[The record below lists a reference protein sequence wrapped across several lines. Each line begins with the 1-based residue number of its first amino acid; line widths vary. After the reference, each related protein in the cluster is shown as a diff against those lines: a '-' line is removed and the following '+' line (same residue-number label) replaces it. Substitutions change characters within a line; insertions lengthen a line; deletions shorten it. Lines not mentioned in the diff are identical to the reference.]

1 MPAEIKSA
9 AILTGFHPDG
19 YKGGIETFIVNL
31 KALLNKYT
39 IHVDIHSL
47 IPEPTL
53 PVKPFPVDFISNR
66 VPDFL
71 LRCYML
77 GKAFKHREKDYDL
90 VISNNYYGL
99 GYWNPTV
106 KSCAIYH
113 STHAGYADA
122 LKGVVSARDYKELK
136 YYYGHIGDRLAG
148 RHKKKIAVSHSVKA
162 ELSYYYRFRDVDVV
176 NHGVDTEFFT
186 KIHEVTSLRKK
197 WNIPADA
204 RVGLFVGR
212 WEPGKGINIL
222 EEVIKKNRDLIWI
235 LAIGPSA
242 CPLQAENA
250 RVIQDADPGTL
261 RELYSLS
268 DFLLFPSLY
277 EGFGLVLIEAIAC
290 GLPVICTAVGVA
302 KELQQFNTLSR
313 FILSLAN
320 TSNLIQEIN
329 SCLSSLLHKPA
340 RRQALTTA
348 GRSVVMEYYGLEQW
362 EQRIALAL
370 GLKCR

>member
-1 MPAEIKSA
+1 MSAEIKRA

-19 YKGGIETFIVNL
+19 YKGGIETFIANL

-39 IHVDIHSL
+39 IHVDIHAL
-47 IPEPTL
+47 MPEPTL
-53 PVKPFPVDFISNR
+53 PVRRFPVDFISNR

-71 LRCYML
+71 SRCYML
-77 GKAFKHREKDYDL
+77 GRAFKQREKDYDL

-99 GYWNPTV
+99 GYWNPKV
-106 KSCAIYH
+106 KSFAIYH

-122 LKGVVSARDYKELK
+122 LRGVVPDHDYKELK

-162 ELSYYYRFRDVDVV
+162 ELSGYYQFQDVDVLT
-176 NHGVDTEFFT
+176 HGVDTEFFR

-204 RVGLFVGR
+204 CVGLFVGR

-235 LAIGPSA
+235 LVVGPSA
-242 CPLQAENA
+242 CPLQAEDA

-290 GLPVICTAVGVA
+290 GLPVICTATGVA
-302 KELQQFNTLSR
+302 KDLQQFNTLSR
-313 FILSLAN
+313 FILPLAN
-320 TSNLIQEIN
+320 TSNLIREIN
-329 SCLSSLLHKPA
+329 SCISSLVHTPA
-340 RRQALTTA
+340 RRQSLASA
-348 GRSVVMEYYGLEQW
+348 GREVVIEHYSLEQW